1 MFGDNGRATDVRG
14 WQAAGLSLAAGGI
27 AATRGPGAV
36 AAVVALAPMVWAFG
50 RLHRHAPSAGSTSDL
65 VAKVMGV
72 RTGVFTGLVQLAGY
86 VLLSVG
92 FARGLGYAVAL
103 LLLQDGES
111 VLTSWWW
118 PAWSIAVAILAAA
131 LTYFCR
137 TRLVV
142 SIAAILA
149 AAGVL
154 VYFYVAISAIAR
166 VATGTVPQP
175 TGGEAP
181 QSGLSTS
188 VVLIALGLTLI
199 GVEAVTTLNARVR
212 SVSRPI
218 GTAIAVIA
226 LCAVTGWVAVAIAF
240 DTALAFDVS
249 QIVLLASDLF
259 ADAGSLWLLVSSLAL
274 GSAALLA
281 ITLAAVRVASR
292 LTQQM
297 SRQSRGG
304 AVTLVFGVV
313 TSMLLIVAIEDWG
326 GAGSKLAGVAP
337 LLLIAVY
344 VIAAEANS
352 RLPGSSGA
360 AMVLRVLMPTLA
372 VVVVLVPLGYYDF
385 DAESLWPAAHATAT
399 VAVAA
404 LVAFTL
410 PGDRNQIPQPT

>member
-1 MFGDNGRATDVRG
+1 MFDDNGRATDVRG

-50 RLHRHAPSAGSTSDL
+50 RLHRNAPSAGSTSDA
-65 VAKVMGV
+65 VAKVLGV
-72 RTGVFTGLVQLAGY
+72 RTGLLTGLVQLAGY
-86 VLLSVG
+86 LLLAVG
-92 FARGLGYAVAL
+92 IARGPGLAVAL
-103 LLLQDGES
+103 LLVDDVES
-111 VLTSWWW
+111 VTTSWWW
-118 PAWSIAVAILAAA
+118 PVWAVVAAILATA

-149 AAGVL
+149 AAGML
-154 VYFYVAISAIAR
+154 VYFYVALSVIAR
-166 VATGTVPQP
+166 VATGTVPHP
-175 TGGEAP
+175 IAGVAP
-181 QSGLSTS
+181 QSGMGTSTL
-188 VVLIALGLTLI
+188 LIVFGLTLL
-199 GVEAVTTLNARVR
+199 GVEAVTTLNSRVS

-218 GTAIAVIA
+218 GSAMAVIA
-226 LCAVTGWVAVAIAF
+226 LCAATGWVAVALAS
-240 DTALAFDVS
+240 DTALAFDEY
-249 QIVLLASDLF
+249 QIVLRASDLF
-259 ADAGSLWLLVSSLAL
+259 SGAGSLWLMVSSVAL

-297 SRQSRGG
+297 SQQSRGG

-352 RLPGSSGA
+352 RLPGSSDA

-385 DAESLWPAAHATAT
+385 DAESLWPAALAAAT

-404 LVAFTL
+404 LVAFRL
-410 PGDRNQIPQPT
+410 SGDRIQIQQPT

>member
-1 MFGDNGRATDVRG
+1 
-14 WQAAGLSLAAGGI
+14 
-27 AATRGPGAV
+27 V

-86 VLLSVG
+86 VLSSVG

-118 PAWSIAVAILAAA
+118 PAWSVAVAILAAA

-175 TGGEAP
+175 TGGVAP
-181 QSGLSTS
+181 LSGLSTS
-188 VVLIALGLTLI
+188 AVLIALGLTLI

-226 LCAVTGWVAVAIAF
+226 LCAVTGWVAVALAF

-297 SRQSRGG
+297 SQQSRGG
-304 AVTLVFGVV
+304 AVTLVFGVA
-313 TSMLLIVAIEDWG
+313 TSLLLIVAIEDWG

-352 RLPGSSGA
+352 RLPGSSDA

-372 VVVVLVPLGYYDF
+372 VVVVLVPLSHYEYD
-385 DAESLWPAAHATAT
+385 AGSLWPAALAAAT

-410 PGDRNQIPQPT
+410 PGDRIQIQQPT